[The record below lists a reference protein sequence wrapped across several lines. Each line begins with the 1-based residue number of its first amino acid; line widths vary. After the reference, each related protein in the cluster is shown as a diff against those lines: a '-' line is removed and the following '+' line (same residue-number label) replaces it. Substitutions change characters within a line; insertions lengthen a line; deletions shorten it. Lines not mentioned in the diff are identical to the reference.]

1 MKKDYNSEAEKVA
14 RAIDIAIESF
24 SKYPPIGFNE
34 THVNQFIKVYRENKE
49 NALNPLP
56 QYRKLA
62 SLKYIVNDILIFF
75 QESKGEAVEA
85 FWKRLNEEDL
95 DYKKE
100 DKLRKILDRGK
111 IRGRIEYELAI
122 DSIVAAEQEGRITKE
137 EASLLGELIREF
149 EFRKK
154 TKTGNKA

>member
-1 MKKDYNSEAEKVA
+1 MKRDYNSEAEKVA

-24 SKYPPIGFNE
+24 SKYPPTGFNE
-34 THVNQFIKVYRENKE
+34 AHVNQFIKVYSENKE
-49 NALNPLP
+49 SALNPLP

-75 QESKGEAVEA
+75 QESKGEAVEV
-85 FWKRLNEEDL
+85 FWKKVNQENLG
-95 DYKKE
+95 YKRE

-111 IRGRIEYELAI
+111 IRGRIEYELAV

-137 EASLLGELIREF
+137 EASLLGELIGAF
-149 EFRKK
+149 EFGKI
-154 TKTGNKA
+154 

>member
-1 MKKDYNSEAEKVA
+1 MKKDYILEAEKVA

-24 SKYPPIGFNE
+24 SKYPPNDFNE
-34 THVNQFIKVYRENKE
+34 AHVNQFIKVYKDYKE
-49 NALNPLP
+49 KALNPLP

-75 QESKGEAVEA
+75 QESKGEAVES
-85 FWKRLNEEDL
+85 FWKKIHEENIG
-95 DYKKE
+95 YKRE

-111 IRGRIEYELAI
+111 IRGRIEYELAV

-137 EASLLGELIREF
+137 DACLLGELIGEF
-149 EFRKK
+149 EFGRK
-154 TKTGNKA
+154 NKNG